1 MELLLAGLAG
11 LGGLA
16 LLLQS
21 KALPSKADAEK
32 AFEALDKNPTDPD
45 ANTVF
50 GKYKAFVQGDYNAA
64 MPYLVHSKDATL
76 KTLAEHELDEKH
88 TATHLQKVGM
98 GDEWVVA
105 AKKFPALNKIFYDRA
120 SYWYAAAWP
129 SLDGLW
135 LQKVQQQLQ
144 KLHQNM
150 AVPDPKGAS
159 VPGGWKLI
167 DPNQKS
173 GATPKAA
180 RTGRMAYQAV
190 AGKIP
195 PAEYS
200 MLEQQIPV
208 VAGKTYDLSAFALTD
223 GTDAIDYVSFVTF
236 GQGGAM
242 NGIKVLYLP
251 RNEPWWHYVKTSFV
265 APADSNNLV
274 IHLGVKST
282 KGNIFVDDIS
292 VKDGEKE
299 LVKNGSFEDK

>member
-32 AFEALDKNPTDPD
+32 AFETLDKNPTDPD

-50 GKYKAFVQGDYNAA
+50 GKYKAFVQGDYSGA
-64 MPYLVHSKDATL
+64 MPYLVHSKDVTL
-76 KTLAEHELDEKH
+76 RTLAEHELDEKSLA
-88 TATHLQKVGM
+88 TALQKVGI
-98 GDEWVVA
+98 GDEWVAA

-120 SYWYAAAWP
+120 SYWYGAAWP
-129 SLDGLW
+129 NLDGPW
-135 LQKVQQQLQ
+135 LIKVQQQLQ
-144 KLHQNM
+144 RLHQNQNV
-150 AVPDPKGAS
+150 ADPKGAS
-159 VPGGWKLI
+159 APGGWKVI
-167 DPNQKS
+167 DQNQKS
-173 GATPKAA
+173 AATSKAA
-180 RTGRMAYQAV
+180 RNGRMSYQAV
-190 AGKIP
+190 AGKTP

-200 MLEQQIPV
+200 PIEQQIPV
-208 VAGKTYDLSAFALTD
+208 APGKTYDLSVFALTD

-251 RNEPWWHYVKTSFV
+251 KNEPWWHFIKTSFIV
-265 APADSNNLV
+265 PPDSNNLV

-292 VKDGEKE
+292 MKDGDKE

>member
-21 KALPSKADAEK
+21 KPLPSKADAEK
-32 AFEALDKNPTDPD
+32 AFETLDKNPTDPD
-45 ANTVF
+45 ANSVF
-50 GKYKAFVQGDYNAA
+50 GKYKAFVQGDYAAA
-64 MPYLVHSKDATL
+64 MPYLVHSKDTTL
-76 KTLAEHELDEKH
+76 KTLAEHELTDKDLA
-88 TATHLQKVGM
+88 TALQKVGM
-98 GDEWVVA
+98 GDEWVAA

-129 SLDGLW
+129 NLDGLW
-135 LQKVQQQLQ
+135 LTKVQQQLQ
-144 KLHQNM
+144 RLHQNPN
-150 AVPDPKGAS
+150 VGDPKGATA
-159 VPGGWKLI
+159 PGGWKVI
-167 DPNQKS
+167 DPNQRS
-173 GATPKAA
+173 SATTKAA
-180 RTGRMAYQAV
+180 RNGRTSYQAV
-190 AGKIP
+190 AGKKV

-200 MLEQQIPV
+200 PIEQQIPV
-208 VAGKTYDLSAFALTD
+208 VAGRTYDLSIFALTD

-251 RNEPWWHYVKTSFV
+251 KNEPWWHSLKTTFV
-265 APADSNNLV
+265 APPDSNNLV

-282 KGNIFVDDIS
+282 QGNIFVDDIS
-292 VKDGEKE
+292 VKDGDKE